1 MGINDRCAVGLCKN
15 ARKYPECYVIKP
27 HIATYN
33 TTLKLMFWRCID
45 LKLYS
50 KWAQACNRK
59 NFKFGPNNYVC
70 SNHFKCGRPMDLDP
84 MTTLYLMD
92 EEVGTKRKAPK
103 ERNLEVIKTKMRKSN
118 PQETADN
125 KQPDVDFHISS
136 TPKQN
141 ISEITSIAATTT
153 FISSEISTLFTI
165 SPGSTPSLSP
175 TESSKGL
182 ISPTVNPSPV
192 IYLYKRMSWAAIQ

>member
-15 ARKYPECYVIKP
+15 ARKYPECYVMKP

-50 KWAQACNRK
+50 KWAQACDRK

-84 MTTLYLMD
+84 IPTLYLTD
-92 EEVGTKRKAPK
+92 KEVGTKRKAPK
-103 ERNLEVIKTKMRKSN
+103 ERNLEVKKKL
-118 PQETADN
+118 
-125 KQPDVDFHISS
+125 K
-136 TPKQN
+136 
-141 ISEITSIAATTT
+141 
-153 FISSEISTLFTI
+153 
-165 SPGSTPSLSP
+165 
-175 TESSKGL
+175 
-182 ISPTVNPSPV
+182 
-192 IYLYKRMSWAAIQ
+192 